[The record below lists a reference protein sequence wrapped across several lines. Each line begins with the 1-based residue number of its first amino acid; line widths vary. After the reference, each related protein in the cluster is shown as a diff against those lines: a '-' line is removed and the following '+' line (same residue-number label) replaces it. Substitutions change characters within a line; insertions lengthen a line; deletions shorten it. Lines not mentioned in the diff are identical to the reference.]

1 MSYIS
6 ERKSRIQKRLIEIQ
20 SALDNLYT
28 LRLEMS
34 TTGAQSYSFNSG
46 EGEQRTTRRSLS
58 EISEEI
64 QQLEASEDHYLNKLY
79 GVGIV
84 SLRVRRRQ

>member
-1 MSYIS
+1 
-6 ERKSRIQKRLIEIQ
+6 
-20 SALDNLYT
+20 
-28 LRLEMS
+28 MS